1 MSTIQRGANLEST
14 HLKKVNELANLTRG
28 HGLYFFRNQ
37 DQYINN
43 VVDFVIS
50 GLDRNEYSIIIENDR
65 IIPLIQKRLT
75 VLLDESR
82 LEKVKFINNYDF
94 YYAKGDFRINS
105 IFDFLPNLIEGY
117 SENDL
122 PVRSWAHVEWRDET
136 EVSKKLMDSEKEADV
151 IVNET
156 NLLSV
161 CAYDSERVS
170 EELKQGLLTCHNL
183 LINDKENGV

>member
-1 MSTIQRGANLEST
+1 MSTIQRGANLECV
-14 HLKKVNELANLTRG
+14 HLKEVNEIASLAKG
-28 HGLYFFRNQ
+28 HGIYFFQ
-37 DQYINN
+37 DQDRYISN

-50 GLDRNEYSIIIENDR
+50 GLERNEYSIIVENDR

-75 VLLDESR
+75 DLLDESR

-94 YYAKGDFRINS
+94 YYDKGDFSINS

-117 SENDL
+117 SENL
-122 PVRSWAHVEWRDET
+122 TVRSWAHVEWRDEP
-136 EVSKKLMDSEKEADV
+136 EVSKKLMGSEKEADV
-151 IVNET
+151 IVNQT

-170 EELKQGLLTCHNL
+170 EELKQSLLTCHNL
-183 LINDKENGV
+183 LINEKENGV

>member
-14 HLKKVNELANLTRG
+14 HLKEVNELANLTRG
-28 HGLYFFRNQ
+28 HGIYFFRNQ
-37 DQYINN
+37 DQYITN

-50 GLDRNEYSIIIENDR
+50 GLERNEYSIIVENDR

-75 VLLDESR
+75 DLLDESR

-94 YYAKGDFRINS
+94 YYAKGDFSINS
-105 IFDFLPNLIEGY
+105 IFNFLPNLIEGY
-117 SENDL
+117 SENL
-122 PVRSWAHVEWRDET
+122 TVRSWAHVEWRDEP
-136 EVSKKLMDSEKEADV
+136 EVSKKLMGSEKEADV
-151 IVNET
+151 IVTET

-170 EELKQGLLTCHNL
+170 EVLKQSLLTCHNL